1 MRENPMVMKSR
12 AVSTPPI
19 RVAIADDH
27 PIVRAGVRG
36 ILSSDREIEFV
47 GEAEDGQQ
55 AVALIRKGGVDI
67 LLLDLS
73 MPGRGGLSLL
83 RQVLD
88 EAPELRVIVFS
99 AYDPASHRDRSLAL
113 GASAYIDKKSGPL
126 ELIDAVHRV
135 MQMPVQKRDTPA
147 GAPHTQLS
155 LRQYDIFIRLVQGES
170 VTDIARDL
178 HLSVKTVSTHKV
190 TVQKKLAANSVVD
203 LVRYAALHGLV
214 SQSE

>member
-1 MRENPMVMKSR
+1 MRENSRAMKSR
-12 AVSTPPI
+12 VVSTQPI

-147 GAPHTQLS
+147 GGPHTQLS